1 MAKDTKATKPARGE
15 KKPAKEK
22 QPRFARLKQ
31 IVQVFRM
38 SRQLDP
44 RMPYWMAIA
53 FLGTAAILFLAFTLL
68 GSPLFLTIPITVL
81 GSLLALMI
89 VFSRR
94 VQKAQFNQID
104 GQPGA
109 AGWVLDN
116 MRGGWRVTQGV
127 GVTGQLDVVHRVL
140 GRPGV
145 ILVGEGVPGRVKGLL
160 PGRRRGAD
168 LRRHDR
174 RGGGSGPAA
183 QAQPAPDRPA
193 AQSHPGAGDR
203 AGEAARR
210 ARRHQGA
217 AGAQG
222 PDAPQRPDVRPRAD
236 HAPALSTL
244 AAQQLKPVRPR
255 SG

>member
-15 KKPAKEK
+15 AKAAKEK
-22 QPRFARLKQ
+22 RPRFARLKQ

-53 FLGTAAILFLAFTLL
+53 FLGAGAILFLALALL
-68 GSPLFLTIPITVL
+68 GGPLFLAVPVAVL
-81 GSLLALMI
+81 GGLLALMI

-127 GVTGQLDVVHRVL
+127 AVTGQLDVVHRVL

-145 ILVGEGVPGRVKGLL
+145 ILVAEGVPGRVKGLL
-160 PGRRRGAD
+160 AQEKKRVARVAGDTPIYDITIGEEEPQVQLRKLNRHLMGLPRNLTQPQVTALEKRLAALGGTKAPPVPKGPMPRNARMSGLERTMRRR
-168 LRRHDR
+168 
-174 RGGGSGPAA
+174 
-183 QAQPAPDRPA
+183 
-193 AQSHPGAGDR
+193 
-203 AGEAARR
+203 
-210 ARRHQGA
+210 
-217 AGAQG
+217 
-222 PDAPQRPDVRPRAD
+222 
-236 HAPALSTL
+236 
-244 AAQQLKPVRPR
+244 
-255 SG
+255 